1 MLLTVWYT
9 VSSMRNV
16 SKRVVAV
23 NALGTLGY
31 MSMLVSWLLLLAVVF
46 VMIVNSPLVVD
57 EHTVVTT
64 TETAPLPQQL
74 SGVAQLA
81 SYGVT
86 AVVIAV
92 SIGVFVTLPYFMS
105 RGMSRLLRRVL
116 AAFAVSASWRHMY
129 LIKAVVAVL
138 PCVVFLAATIFSQP
152 QDTTIPLFV
161 VVFFAS
167 LLSVGLFLVQYFTAL
182 RLRVAPGSIW

>member
-1 MLLTVWYT
+1 MPLTVWYT

-23 NALGTLGY
+23 NALGILGY
-31 MSMLVSWLLLLAVVF
+31 MSMLVSWLLLLAVAF

-57 EHTVVTT
+57 GHTVVTT

-92 SIGVFVTLPYFMS
+92 SVGVFVTLPYFMS

-116 AAFAVSASWRHMY
+116 AALAVSASWRHMY
-129 LIKAVVAVL
+129 FIKAIVAVL